1 MVAIGSEGQLHH
13 AFFVPMERRYFLV
26 RSDVPNRN
34 PPIAS
39 SGGEPA
45 TVRGKRE
52 AVKFTGSRTK
62 FERVLVASLD
72 IPKANFPGGGRKWLI
87 IRPQRPTFHPAS
99 ASGSSGGSVV

>member
-72 IPKANFPGGGRKWLI
+72 IPKANFLGGGDKCLTVGQ
-87 IRPQRPTFHPAS
+87 QRQPVHPAR
-99 ASGSSGGSVV
+99 ASGK